1 MRGGELPL
9 PHLVDAVVQSAAQEL
24 MKIVPE
30 DATIEVEALLR
41 NKDIGFVNEGQVAA
55 PEVDTFNF
63 IKYGLTDAKVVD
75 ISNDAVEDRQLG
87 WAFKMRLRLVRDRIA
102 VENKLVGLRPGMAVT
117 AEVKTGK
124 RCLIEFFLSSLLRYK
139 QECVRER

>member
-1 MRGGELPL
+1 MIVVRNNHWTGTVPVLFFL
-9 PHLVDAVVQSAAQEL
+9 LVRAR
-24 MKIVPE
+24 
-30 DATIEVEALLR
+30 EVT
-41 NKDIGFVNEGQVAA
+41 
-55 PEVDTFNF
+55 VDTFNF
-63 IKYGLTDAKVVD
+63 TKYGLIGEKAANM
-75 ISNDAVEDRQLG
+75 SNDVVEVRQLG

>member
-1 MRGGELPL
+1 
-9 PHLVDAVVQSAAQEL
+9 